1 MTRATRGEVAA
12 EGRGRG
18 RGRGWRSCPHA
29 ADESVRSAS
38 VTQTQRLDAHPELS
52 LYVSGQTVWK
62 RREYVLPIVQTRL
75 LLIKRIKGNT
85 LKPSDS
91 FRWYFFWLRHYYT
104 PPHTKK
110 QKTGSR
116 NLGREALR
124 RLSGKSLS
132 VCLSVCLFADKN
144 AASDLKVETLRT
156 LDAVRYR
163 RPDFLTRPV
172 AA

>member
-12 EGRGRG
+12 GGG

-38 VTQTQRLDAHPELS
+38 VTQRLDAHPELS

-104 PPHTKK
+104 PPRPPPQK
-110 QKTGSR
+110 KTGSR
-116 NLGREALR
+116 NLSREALR

-132 VCLSVCLFADKN
+132 VCLSVCLLADKN

-163 RPDFLTRPV
+163 RHDFLTGPV

>member
-12 EGRGRG
+12 GGM
-18 RGRGWRSCPHA
+18 GRGWRSCPHA
-29 ADESVRSAS
+29 ADESVRSAR
-38 VTQTQRLDAHPELS
+38 VTQRLDAHPELR

-62 RREYVLPIVQTRL
+62 RREYVLPIVQTWL

-91 FRWYFFWLRHYYT
+91 FQWYFFRLRHYYT
-104 PPHTKK
+104 PPKK
-110 QKTGSR
+110 PPKKTGSR
-116 NLGREALR
+116 NLGREAFR

-132 VCLSVCLFADKN
+132 VCLSVCLLADKN

-163 RPDFLTRPV
+163 RPDFLTGPV